1 MTTDFS
7 KYDANQL
14 PSAEVLGRQ
23 RYAIVVADW
32 NNDITYPMMFGAI
45 ETLTKHGVPVENI
58 DVLHVPGAVEL
69 TYGAARIMK
78 EERIDAIIAIGC
90 VIQGDTPHFDYV
102 CQSVTQGVAILNA
115 QGKVPVIFSVLT
127 VKEKQQALAVK
138 DAAGVRNLE
147 KIVRA
152 ASDELMVVVSAMGKT
167 TNALERVVEFLDAG
181 KEEAALNQWVDI
193 IDYHVAIM
201 KELGLKPG
209 SDIRLQGEIP
219 FDPQLSLDENYD
231 QVVSLGEIMST
242 QIVAVYLLKQGLSV
256 EWWNIRAGW
265 ERPNRPK
272 IVIAQGFI
280 GGTSEG
286 KRTTLGREGSDYTAA
301 LLGNYLDAE
310 SVTIWKDVP
319 GILNADPRL
328 EPDTIL
334 IPSLRYQDAVELSYS
349 GAQIIHP
356 KTIRPLENK
365 KIPLFVKPFGD
376 PEAEGSKI
384 AADGVGPIDVPVY
397 IWRKNQILITMRAKD
412 FAFVLEESLSEIFE
426 IIHRHRLKVALIQSS
441 AVTISVCVDN
451 TRFVP
456 EAIEEL
462 NQHFNVT
469 YNDHLS
475 LLTIR
480 GTTPE
485 ILERAK
491 AGRTIMLSQTT
502 RRTARLVVKE

>member
-1 MTTDFS
+1 M
-7 KYDANQL
+7 
-14 PSAEVLGRQ
+14 
-23 RYAIVVADW
+23 
-32 NNDITYPMMFGAI
+32 
-45 ETLTKHGVPVENI
+45 
-58 DVLHVPGAVEL
+58 
-69 TYGAARIMK
+69 
-78 EERIDAIIAIGC
+78 
-90 VIQGDTPHFDYV
+90 
-102 CQSVTQGVAILNA
+102 
-115 QGKVPVIFSVLT
+115 
-127 VKEKQQALAVK
+127 K

-147 KIVRA
+147 HIVRLA
-152 ASDELMVVVSAMGKT
+152 VDNHADDGLMVVVSAMGKT

-181 KEEAALNQWVDI
+181 KEEQALSQWVDI
-193 IDYHVAIM
+193 IDFHVAIM

-219 FDPQLSLDENYD
+219 FDPQLPFDENYD
-231 QVVSLGEIMST
+231 QIVSLGEIMST
-242 QIVAVYLLKQGLSV
+242 QIIAVYLLKQGLSV
-256 EWWNIRAGW
+256 EWWNMPKLLRTDDTWREAKVDDATSCNVIRAGW
-265 ERPNRPK
+265 ARPNRPQ
-272 IVIAQGFI
+272 IVVAQGFI
-280 GGTSEG
+280 GGTSDG

-319 GILNADPRL
+319 GILNADPRI
-328 EPDTIL
+328 EPDTVL

-365 KIPLFVKPFGD
+365 HIPLYVKPFGD
-376 PEAEGSKI
+376 PTASGSCI
-384 AADGVGPIDVPVY
+384 SADGIGPIDIPVY
-397 IWRKNQILITMRAKD
+397 IWRKNQLLITMRAKD
-412 FAFVLEESLSEIFE
+412 FAFVLEESLNEIFE
-426 IIHRHRLKVALIQSS
+426 IIHRHRLKVSLIQSS

-456 EAIEEL
+456 AAIEEL
-462 NQHFNVT
+462 KAHFKVS

-491 AGRTIMLSQTT
+491 DGRTIMLSQTT
-502 RRTARLVVKE
+502 RRTARLVVKESE

>member
-1 MTTDFS
+1 MAKVYKFC
-7 KYDANQL
+7 
-14 PSAEVLGRQ
+14 
-23 RYAIVVADW
+23 
-32 NNDITYPMMFGAI
+32 GA
-45 ETLTKHGVPVENI
+45 
-58 DVLHVPGAVEL
+58 
-69 TYGAARIMK
+69 
-78 EERIDAIIAIGC
+78 
-90 VIQGDTPHFDYV
+90 
-102 CQSVTQGVAILNA
+102 S
-115 QGKVPVIFSVLT
+115 
-127 VKEKQQALAVK
+127 VK
-138 DAAGVRNLE
+138 DANGVRNLE
-147 KIVRA
+147 SIVRQT
-152 ASDELMVVVSAMGKT
+152 DVQDGLMVVVSAMGKT

-181 KEEAALNQWVDI
+181 KEEQALNQWVDV

-201 KELGLKPG
+201 KELGLQPG

-219 FDPQLSLDENYD
+219 FDPQLPLDENYD
-231 QVVSLGEIMST
+231 QVVSLGEILST
-242 QIVAVYLLKQGLSV
+242 QIIAVYLLKQGLSV
-256 EWWNIRAGW
+256 EWWNMPKLLRTDDTWREAKVDNAASAAVIRAGW
-265 ERPNRPK
+265 ERPNRPQ

-280 GGTSEG
+280 GGTADG

-349 GAQIIHP
+349 GAHIIHP

-365 KIPLFVKPFGD
+365 KIPLFVKPFGN
-376 PEAEGSKI
+376 PTAAGSKI
-384 AADGVGPIDVPVY
+384 AEDGIGPIDVPVY
-397 IWRKNQILITMRAKD
+397 IWRKNQLLITMRAKD

-462 NQHFNVT
+462 KQHFNVT

-491 AGRTIMLSQTT
+491 AGRIIMLSQTT
-502 RRTARLVVKE
+502 RRTARLLVREG

>member
-1 MTTDFS
+1 M
-7 KYDANQL
+7 
-14 PSAEVLGRQ
+14 
-23 RYAIVVADW
+23 
-32 NNDITYPMMFGAI
+32 
-45 ETLTKHGVPVENI
+45 
-58 DVLHVPGAVEL
+58 
-69 TYGAARIMK
+69 
-78 EERIDAIIAIGC
+78 
-90 VIQGDTPHFDYV
+90 
-102 CQSVTQGVAILNA
+102 
-115 QGKVPVIFSVLT
+115 
-127 VKEKQQALAVK
+127 K

-152 ASDELMVVVSAMGKT
+152 ADGELMVVVSAMGKT

-209 SDIRLQGEIP
+209 VDIRLQGEIP

-256 EWWNIRAGW
+256 EWWNMPKLLRTDNTWREAKVDNAASAATIRAGW
-265 ERPNRPK
+265 ERPNRPQ
-272 IVIAQGFI
+272 IVVTQGFI
-280 GGTSEG
+280 GGTAEG

-328 EPDTIL
+328 EPDTVL

-365 KIPLFVKPFGD
+365 QIPLFVKPFGN
-376 PEAEGSKI
+376 PEAAGSKI

-462 NQHFNVT
+462 KQHFNVT